1 MMGGSTSRADASTTA
16 STFSAAT
23 FFVGEAVGEVELVG
37 DPVGEA
43 VRAVVTVGMVKDFMS
58 PTMIVEISESIVFK
72 SSVLTGSTVM
82 DLDRTEKKYLQRV
95 VDWCVCVGYVNGKE
109 SHSVT

>member
-23 FFVGEAVGEVELVG
+23 FFVGEAVGEVVG

-43 VRAVVTVGMVKDFMS
+43 VRAVVTVGMVKGFMS

-72 SSVLTGSTVM
+72 FSVLTGSTVM